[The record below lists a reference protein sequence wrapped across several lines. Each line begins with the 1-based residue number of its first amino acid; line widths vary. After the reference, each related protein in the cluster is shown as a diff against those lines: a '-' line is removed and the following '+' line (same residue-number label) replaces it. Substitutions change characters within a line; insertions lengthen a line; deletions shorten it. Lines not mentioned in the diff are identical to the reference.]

1 MTQAPFTTLILMWII
16 FAVVHSGLAS
26 GPVARN
32 VGTKLGKYYRPL
44 YSLAVLIVLLIL
56 IHYHY
61 VATGTIFWHPHWVVK
76 IIAAVLVLT
85 GFAAIVVSLWK
96 HALNYSGLATLLG
109 METSDDF
116 ERDGLHTYVRHPMY
130 TGVLFV
136 LWGVFI
142 GYPYRNNL
150 VSAVCFTLYCFIA
163 IYFLERKLMA
173 QYGEDYK
180 AYRLRVP
187 MLVPFI

>member
-44 YSLAVLIVLLIL
+44 YSLVVLIVLLIL

-76 IIAAVLVLT
+76 IIAAVLVLA

>member
-26 GPVARN
+26 GAVARN

-76 IIAAVLVLT
+76 IIAAVLVLA

-130 TGVLFV
+130 TGVLFL

>member
-32 VGTKLGKYYRPL
+32 VGTRLGKYYRPL

-76 IIAAVLVLT
+76 IIAAVLVLAA
-85 GFAAIVVSLWK
+85 FAAIVVSLWK

-130 TGVLFV
+130 TGVLF
-136 LWGVFI
+136 LFWGVFI

-180 AYRLRVP
+180 VYRLRVP
-187 MLVPFI
+187 MLLPFI